1 MYWWGILLW
10 YIGST
15 ITPNTIVCVCFLL
28 LYICIFF
35 FVLFDFVRLMYIYIY
50 ICHNII
56 YVCLLMA
63 KSMFSADFA
72 NNLWNFETIE
82 GYMHSNNMVISFIIS
97 TFMHMF
103 EHIMSS
109 RQHVCIPECAFIWN
123 NMILIVFS
131 SHTHLNN
138 FHILTSC
145 SSKYVITKINTYS
158 IT

>member
-1 MYWWGILLW
+1 M
-10 YIGST
+10 
-15 ITPNTIVCVCFLL
+15 CVFCC
-28 LYICIFF
+28 CIFVF
-35 FVLFDFVRLMYIYIY
+35 FSLYYLISFALCIYIY